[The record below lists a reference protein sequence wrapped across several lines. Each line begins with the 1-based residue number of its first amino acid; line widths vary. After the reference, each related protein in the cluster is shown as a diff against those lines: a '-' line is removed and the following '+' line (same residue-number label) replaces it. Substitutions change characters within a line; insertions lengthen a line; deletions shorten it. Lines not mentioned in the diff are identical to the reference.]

1 MGTMTVSATPK
12 GFVNLPG
19 AMKIATLTFTGSG
32 SYATNGD
39 TMPDLSTSGNLGVGL
54 GFTTVHSIFIS
65 AQPSAGNDKY
75 FCTYVPNSDSPTT
88 GKIKIRDLTAAS
100 DAEVTNATDLSGVTF
115 VATVI
120 GK

>member
-19 AMKIATLTFTGSG
+19 AMKLATLTFTGSV
-32 SYATNGD
+32 SYATGGD
-39 TMPDLSTSGNLGVGL
+39 TMPNLGTAGNLGVGL
-54 GFTTVHSIFIS
+54 GFTTVHSISIT
-65 AQPSAGNDKY
+65 AQPTAANDKY
-75 FCTYVPNSDSPTT
+75 LCTYIPSSDSPTA
-88 GKIKIRDLTAAS
+88 GLIKIRDLSAAS